1 VASLCTEIVVESYI
15 PISFLNDFIFC
26 PRSIYFHQ
34 LYGRSSESIYHTTD
48 QSEGKAAHKSVDTKT
63 YTTSKKVLQTIEIH
77 SYRFGLG
84 GKIDTFDMDKKLL
97 TERKKKIKVI
107 YDGYIYQLYAQY
119 HCLIDMGYEVESIR
133 LYSMDDNKIYPIK
146 LPSEDKSRQK
156 QFEKLLQNI
165 RSFDLTK
172 PFAINP
178 NKCNRCVYRH
188 MCDVSP

>member
-1 VASLCTEIVVESYI
+1 MENYI

-48 QSEGKAAHKSVDTKT
+48 QSEGKVAHKSVDTKT
-63 YTTSKKVLQTIEIH
+63 YTTSKKVLQTIEIYSH
-77 SYRFGLG
+77 RFGLG

-146 LPSEDKSRQK
+146 LPSEDRSRQK

-165 RSFDLTK
+165 RSFDLTE

-178 NKCNRCVYRH
+178 NKCNRCVYRY

>member
-1 VASLCTEIVVESYI
+1 MASLCTEIVVESYI

-165 RSFDLTK
+165 RSFDLTE

-178 NKCNRCVYRH
+178 NKCNRCVYRY

>member
-1 VASLCTEIVVESYI
+1 MASLCTEIVMESYI

-63 YTTSKKVLQTIEIH
+63 YTTSKKVLQTIEIYSH
-77 SYRFGLG
+77 RFGLG

-107 YDGYIYQLYAQY
+107 YDGYIFQLYAQY
-119 HCLIDMGYEVESIR
+119 HCLIDMEYEVESIR

-146 LPSEDKSRQK
+146 LPPEDEPRQK
-156 QFEKLLQNI
+156 QFEELLQNM
-165 RSFDLTK
+165 RNFDLTK
-172 PFAINP
+172 PFSINP
-178 NKCNRCVYRH
+178 NKCNRCVYRY